1 MQNIFKLPNSYKEKE
16 KNFEK
21 FDSKLTAKLKAAS
34 SAKGWSDLL
43 PIIGDIFLFVKANNE
58 YDFNKISDKP
68 LLGKRL
74 AQCLHPE
81 CPGGLHEIVVE
92 VYEILLKNIITR
104 YNDKLMDNL
113 HIYASGLFP
122 FFPNATL
129 PNKQKYLDKI
139 IKGVFTK
146 LNKTELKICLP
157 GLLSSLIPGLD
168 DNNQDTTKLIYNS
181 FDSLV
186 KTDERNFFG
195 VYWMLLLRCKHLR
208 KSGIKY
214 LISKIKKY
222 EEIKSLEE
230 KEQSEIIDKQLPN
243 LNTTVTNALCEIVKD
258 TDVPLLRD
266 GMDFIITRLPLSK
279 ENTIQSDEAKIT
291 LITSALFLLVNNEQ
305 STIRR
310 LKNWILGLESA
321 DDEPNFESEDMKYK
335 MGLVI
340 RAFKNIFEN
349 NQNNSKI
356 IKNNILIFERF
367 LGLEEFFV
375 NEILSSISYLVLKSV
390 VDYLDKNV
398 QFTDITPNESLITKT
413 TEFFKKN
420 DKYFECLW
428 NSLALSINIAG
439 KIENSDD
446 IIEKIDD
453 TIRPLKFCL
462 TSIDI
467 KSNEDRMKYYIPIIS
482 NMLNVIKKIPI
493 NREQFKNIKKVSMIA
508 LAFTKS
514 LQEKKF
520 HNNEEENN
528 KDKKLT
534 DKKDIW
540 EMLPTQNSNSSVAIE
555 IPNSNENELNEEGNI
570 FDIYEINDE
579 FNLKSLM
586 DYDKNLF
593 ENFSS
598 NISIFQDYYIGILNE
613 FLSFGKPGNKN
624 SQITREEIAFF
635 RQMAE
640 LVIRLQEYNKT
651 ENNEIPKWVK
661 YMEKIIFNFKSNNN
675 DNSFPITA
683 ANILLDLN
691 LSFFKKEKESIYTK
705 IKTDFKSEEIDTNIV
720 EINSIIDFA
729 KKMKVKS
736 NCFELLLAKFYLLT
750 NKQSQLNSNMEILY
764 KLFYIDKDKFADII
778 DETFNTTE
786 DLYENIK
793 IFNNFWKSANDYYP
807 EETLFKKETIFKMID
822 FLEDK
827 NPTLRHLS
835 KTWLNQANQN
845 FSRIIDPIL
854 IELLNNEI
862 LFISKNGDKMEE
874 TEFLE
879 EFDTSK
885 ILEAF
890 NKLKNIIINSQ
901 IMPFFLEKEI
911 NQEIF
916 KMIKF
921 SKYNDLKMNYL
932 QTIICILLHY
942 TRTKAK
948 NVEKGEFVKDIYSLN
963 ATSTEFLE
971 FLLKN
976 INDYEFLITN
986 SKKINETILYELMR
1000 SLQEKDE
1007 VMAVQYLDVLKS
1019 LYFNYPLKIFKSPD
1033 NKGKYIE
1040 ILLNSNLEKIIKDG
1054 LTYEHF
1060 YIRDHFISFTSKL
1073 VESFFNAIS
1082 IKDKEELQK
1091 FYTSCNKFIEPLSKL
1106 LEEKVEFE
1114 NKIKMDTEEFS
1125 HYDAK
1130 HNKIIYKNYCEEY
1143 KEYKTY
1149 DEGEILSIL
1158 HGIDDIL
1165 LTCFKNQVQD
1175 RNKEL
1180 STDKGIKFFSIDI
1193 PFIKKKTIT
1202 KMDFKGNWLEHKK
1215 KVIDDNKNS
1224 NEFVKFMTTIFDFVD
1239 ENPNSEIKNM
1249 SSNLYHNQIFSL
1261 LNSFLTI
1268 WINESDKYERYDYCL
1283 NPNGILAFL
1292 NNDPLKN
1299 IGSNQISQGL
1309 VSINTNP
1316 IKSVIISI
1324 SNHLFFTDSFKFI
1337 SNILRLWSQDCF
1349 DDNQRLNIDNKDK
1362 QFKLSIIELMI
1373 AMDIPMDVILCC
1385 IGIYLQKN
1393 FANNSK
1399 LYIKS
1404 KADKCIITPIGESI
1418 KEAKIFHFIYSYI
1431 LLNPPRI
1438 EKIKKEE
1445 KLETE
1450 IYKELINIISMTLNE
1465 SKIINSFCWLY
1476 EILQIS
1482 LQRFS
1487 LDKVD
1492 SREIKNGVENQF
1504 NNLTTKLIDAVFLQK
1519 TDSKYIND
1527 SKLILPFL
1535 PHVYTNIINELYKD
1549 DNLYQKNLEGNKN
1562 ITRNF
1567 NKKSLKTKLSI
1578 NNLESKNTL
1587 FAGEE
1592 TDTGNILSLKTKNS
1606 VSERILKRN
1615 SNYMLKR
1622 EKDDLSTDLNKI
1634 LQNII
1639 NLPQTNNESYNP
1651 ENNLNKNDVLDK
1663 NELNLYYQFFAF
1675 ITLKENFC
1683 PLLKLIFVDNIKNVS
1698 KYYSD
1703 IISKLLNIIRKLKG
1717 NNFYSEYA
1725 HIFLEDLTDSSPD
1738 NVVSCGK
1745 NDLVEFIKSEKF
1757 FKSTPSGMHHWR
1769 NIIKILSSKYKDI
1782 LKDLLNV
1789 LSDKNIFLKKDEKG
1803 KSEILRRISF
1813 VIFSCDNDHFLD
1825 NFSQIKKRT
1834 KKLLSNFGSGD
1845 FLEKEI
1851 FLLLRVLFL
1860 RFSHDAVMQ
1869 MIRDLWPIIF
1879 TELLQNINNYIKATK
1894 SNCALIF
1901 EPFKFVELLSLVNI
1915 GEFSLYQWI
1924 FMLDTFDIQDC
1935 DARNSTSLL
1944 KTLLTD
1950 KENLF
1955 KPLTLEIMKK
1965 NIGDLNEDIIKGNK
1979 KAKNELI
1986 IDAKDETIFR
1996 EQLSKFF
2003 YSIGD
2008 MNSFK
2013 VEPNLDQISENIE
2026 KDFIIQKKEN
2036 NNENNQ

>member
-1 MQNIFKLPNSYKEKE
+1 MQNIFKLPNTYKEKE

-21 FDSKLTAKLKAAS
+21 FDSKLISKLKAAS
-34 SAKGWSDLL
+34 SAKGWSDLV
-43 PIIGDIFLFVKANNE
+43 PIIGDIQLFLKANNE
-58 YDFNKISDKP
+58 YDFNNISDKS

-74 AQCLHPE
+74 AQCLNPE
-81 CPGGLHEIVVE
+81 CPKGLHEIVLD
-92 VYEILLKNIITR
+92 VYEILLKNIIAR
-104 YNDKLMDNL
+104 HDNKLMDNL

-122 FFPNATL
+122 FFPNASL
-129 PNKQKYLDKI
+129 QNKQKYLDNI

-146 LNKTELKICLP
+146 LNKIELKICLP

-168 DNNQDTTKLIYNS
+168 DNDSNTTKLIFNS

-186 KTDERNFFG
+186 KIDEYTFFG

-208 KSGIKY
+208 RSGIKY

-222 EEIKSLEE
+222 DEIKSLDE
-230 KEQSEIIDKQLPN
+230 KEQTEIINKQLPN
-243 LNTTVTNALCEIVKD
+243 LNTTVTNALCEIIKD
-258 TDVPLLRD
+258 NDIPLLRD

-279 ENTIQSDEAKIT
+279 ENKIQEKEAKIT
-291 LITSALFLLVNNEQ
+291 LITSALFLLVQNEPT
-305 STIRR
+305 TIRR

-340 RAFKNIFEN
+340 EAFKNIFEKS
-349 NQNNSKI
+349 QNNSKT

-367 LGLEEFFV
+367 LSLEEFFV
-375 NEILSSISYLVLKSV
+375 NEILSSMSYLVLKSV

-420 DKYFECLW
+420 DKYFESLW
-428 NSLALSINIAG
+428 ISLALSINKAG
-439 KIENSDD
+439 KIENYEY
-446 IIEKIDD
+446 IMENIDN

-482 NMLNVIKKIPI
+482 NILNVIKKIPI
-493 NREQFKNIKKVSMIA
+493 NREQFKDIKKVSMIA

-520 HNNEEENN
+520 HKIEEEND
-528 KDKKLT
+528 KDKKLIE
-534 DKKDIW
+534 DNKDTW
-540 EMLPTQNSNSSVAIE
+540 EMLPTQNSNSSVSVE
-555 IPNSNENELNEEGNI
+555 IPNANEIELNEEDNI

-579 FNLKSLM
+579 FNLKSLLN
-586 DYDKNLF
+586 YDKNLY
-593 ENFSS
+593 ENFSN
-598 NISIFQDYYIGILNE
+598 NISMFQDYYIGILNE

-635 RQMAE
+635 KQMAE

-661 YMEKIIFNFKSNNN
+661 YMEKIIFNYKSNNN
-675 DNSFPITA
+675 DNSFQIAA

-691 LSFFKKEKESIYTK
+691 LSFSKKDKESIYTK

-750 NKQSQLNSNMEILY
+750 NKQNQLNSNMEILY

-793 IFNNFWKSANDYYP
+793 IFNNFWKSANNYYP
-807 EETLFKKETIFKMID
+807 EETLFKKETIFKMTD

-901 IMPFFLEKEI
+901 IMPFFLKKEI

-976 INDYEFLITN
+976 INDYDFLITN

-1019 LYFNYPLKIFKSPD
+1019 LYFNYPLKIFKSPS
-1033 NKGKYIE
+1033 NKAKYIE

-1082 IKDKEELQK
+1082 IEDKEELQK

-1114 NKIKMDTEEFS
+1114 NKIKVDTEEFS

-1143 KEYKTY
+1143 EEYKIY

-1158 HGIDDIL
+1158 HGINDIL

-1202 KMDFKGNWLEHKK
+1202 KMDFTGNWLEHKK

-1249 SSNLYHNQIFSL
+1249 SSNLYHNQIFAL

-1292 NNDPLKN
+1292 NNDPFKN
-1299 IGSNQISQGL
+1299 MASNQITESL
-1309 VSINTNP
+1309 DSINTNP

-1324 SNHLFFTDSFKFI
+1324 SKHLFITDSFKFI
-1337 SNILRLWSQDCF
+1337 SNILRLWSQDCI
-1349 DDNQRLNIDNKDK
+1349 DDNQKLNKDK

-1399 LYIKS
+1399 IYIKDNS
-1404 KADKCIITPIGESI
+1404 KKYFITPIGESI

-1431 LLNPPRI
+1431 LLNPPRT
-1438 EKIKKEE
+1438 EKKKEE

-1450 IYKELINIISMTLNE
+1450 IYKELINIISMTLYE

-1504 NNLTTKLIDAVFLQK
+1504 YYLTTKLLDAAFLRK
-1519 TDSKYIND
+1519 TDSKYVNN

-1535 PHVYTNIINELYKD
+1535 PHVYTTVINELYKD
-1549 DNLYQKNLEGNKN
+1549 DNLYQKNLEGSKN

-1578 NNLESKNTL
+1578 DNLESKNTL

-1592 TDTGNILSLKTKNS
+1592 TDTGNILSIKTKNS

-1615 SNYMLKR
+1615 SNIILKK
-1622 EKDDLSTDLNKI
+1622 EKEDLSTNLNKI

-1639 NLPQTNNESYNP
+1639 NLPLTNNESYIP
-1651 ENNLNKNDVLDK
+1651 ENNLNKNDILDK
-1663 NELNLYYQFFAF
+1663 DEINLYYQFFAF
-1675 ITLKENFC
+1675 ITLKENIC
-1683 PLLKLIFVDNIKNVS
+1683 PLLKLIFGDNIRNVS
-1698 KYYSD
+1698 RYYSD
-1703 IISKLLNIIRKLKG
+1703 IISKLLGVIKKLKVG
-1717 NNFYSEYA
+1717 NFYSEYA
-1725 HIFLEDLTDSSPD
+1725 HIFLEAITDSSPD

-1745 NDLVEFIKSEKF
+1745 NDLLEFIKSEKF

-1789 LSDKNIFLKKDEKG
+1789 LSDKNIFLKKDEKE

-1813 VIFSCDNDHFLD
+1813 VIFSCDNDYFLD
-1825 NFSQIKKRT
+1825 NFDYLKKRT
-1834 KKLLSNFGSGD
+1834 KKLLNNFGSGD

-1851 FLLLRVLFL
+1851 FLLLRMLFL

-1879 TELLQNINNYIKATK
+1879 TELLQNINNYIKTK
-1894 SNCALIF
+1894 KSDCALIF
-1901 EPFKFVELLSLVNI
+1901 EPIKFVELLSLVNI
-1915 GEFSLYQWI
+1915 EEFSLYQWI
-1924 FMLDTFDIQDC
+1924 FMLDTFDIKDCDC
-1935 DARNSTSLL
+1935 DARNGTSLC
-1944 KTLLTD
+1944 KKLLD
-1950 KENLF
+1950 SENLF
-1955 KPLTLEIMKK
+1955 KPLTLEIMK
-1965 NIGDLNEDIIKGNK
+1965 NISDLNENKIGGNK
-1979 KAKNELI
+1979 KAKNELF
-1986 IDAKDETIFR
+1986 IDAKDEAHFR
-1996 EQLSKFF
+1996 QQLYKFF

-2013 VEPNLDQISENIE
+2013 VEPNLEQIAENIE
-2026 KDFIIQKKEN
+2026 KDFIIEQGN
-2036 NNENNQ
+2036 NNENN